1 MFFPDLLQI
10 LEEVS
15 LIGLHLEGVIS
26 VFMRVLVQ
34 EDDGIHT
41 LSYRLMMIVF
51 PDTQNSY
58 WFLLIARNN
67 SSIYGVQRIF
77 VTQCPSR

>member
-15 LIGLHLEGVIS
+15 LTGLHLEGVIS
-26 VFMRVLVQ
+26 VFMRMLVQ

-41 LSYRLMMIVF
+41 LFYRLMMIVF

-67 SSIYGVQRIF
+67 SCIYGVQRIF
-77 VTQCPSR
+77 CSKNC